1 MSKHQKNIVTVN
13 GSMVDDS
20 RLQEHI
26 TEALKMPSNTARFI
40 GTITGGPDHAGTT
53 IFVTSG
59 GRQFL
64 AFVDL
69 KNPVKPW
76 GRGYVPNFG
85 SPRHRC
91 AGRTETRRNTN
102 RGRTQTQHFIGSGVQ
117 PTLQIKFAAEP

>member
-13 GSMVDDS
+13 GSIIDDS

-40 GTITGGPDHAGTT
+40 GTITHGPDHAGTT

-69 KNPVKPW
+69 KNPVKL
-76 GRGYVPNFG
+76 GDVVTFR
-85 SPRHRC
+85 
-91 AGRTETRRNTN
+91 
-102 RGRTQTQHFIGSGVQ
+102 ISGLRATDLTLE
-117 PTLQIKFAAEP
+117 PTTVLEQEAAAELEPPTAMAHAFLKAKAA

>member
-13 GSMVDDS
+13 GSIIDDS

-26 TEALKMPSNTARFI
+26 TEALKMPSNTSRFI
-40 GTITGGPDHAGTT
+40 GTITGGPDRAGTT

-69 KNPVKPW
+69 TNPVKLGDVVTFRISGLRALDLKLEP
-76 GRGYVPNFG
+76 VPE
-85 SPRHRC
+85 PVEQ
-91 AGRTETRRNTN
+91 TEVEPEPDL
-102 RGRTQTQHFIGSGVQ
+102 QTAHS
-117 PTLQIKFAAEP
+117 

>member
-1 MSKHQKNIVTVN
+1 MSKHQKNITTVN
-13 GSMVDDS
+13 GSIIDDS

-26 TEALKMPSNTARFI
+26 TEALKMPSNMARFI

-69 KNPVKPW
+69 KNPVKLGDVVTFRISGLRAIDVLVEPKQEEIP
-76 GRGYVPNFG
+76 VE
-85 SPRHRC
+85 
-91 AGRTETRRNTN
+91 TEPTTAMATAFN
-102 RGRTQTQHFIGSGVQ
+102 RLF
-117 PTLQIKFAAEP
+117 K